1 MYIKYINC
9 SSVLSSNSFSTDVV
23 STAKVII
30 APPIELIGKIL
41 NRALTR
47 RCSITSSIKITVST
61 VGGIGL
67 VSTKRSDSSISG
79 SIYS

>member
-1 MYIKYINC
+1 MYIKYVNY
-9 SSVLSSNSFSTDVV
+9 SSVLSFDSFSTNIV

-30 APPIELIGKIL
+30 ALLIELIGKIL

-47 RCSITSSIKITVST
+47 RRSITSSIEITVST
-61 VGGIGL
+61 VEGIGL
-67 VSTKRSDSSISG
+67 VSTRRSNSSISG

>member
-1 MYIKYINC
+1 MYIKYVNY
-9 SSVLSSNSFSTDVV
+9 SSILSSNSFSADVV

-47 RCSITSSIKITVST
+47 RCSITSSIKITISIVES
-61 VGGIGL
+61 ISL
-67 VSTKRSDSSISG
+67 VSTRRSNSSILG